1 MSNPV
6 VQLYRSVHFDYDTGL
21 VMPSKANV
29 CKCPCSKESDKD
41 CHGLDALMHGGSS
54 YLFTDHPDG
63 GCPSHEKNQ
72 GCSSSK
78 NAHHNAW
85 RKRCPESCDVL
96 NEPDTYNTPG
106 NSHPC
111 MICRDITDA
120 ISLMFNQND
129 VNPQF
134 LQLEG
139 AAFQSLQDGADAYK
153 KAKAKGEASIQQA
166 IAALEQ
172 KRAHF
177 EAQAAKI
184 RALKDKVRVATEV
197 MHDATGKLSGMGTSF
212 NTLEQQNGLQYKDRV
227 PVGIPYLPPFF
238 TLSNRNYVIMM
249 VCINVLLL
257 VGIIVYAFVGRIR
270 TDADVVATRGAEEM
284 ASTPEPTPT
293 PAPAPAPKP
302 TPAPTPTPE
311 PTPVP
316 APAPAP
322 EPTPAPPAESSSLS
336 SSSSMFDDEP
346 EASSSSEVATDSLSA
361 SSADDAST
369 SRARGGRRRSSL
381 SAGRRYA
388 D

>member
-1 MSNPV
+1 MSTPV
-6 VQLYRSVHFDYDTGL
+6 VQLYRSVHFDYATGL
-21 VMPSKANV
+21 VMPSKADV
-29 CKCPCSKESDKD
+29 CKCPCSTESDKD

-63 GCPSHEKNQ
+63 DCPSHEKNRE
-72 GCSSSK
+72 CSSK
-78 NAHHNAW
+78 NAQHNAW
-85 RKRCPESCDVL
+85 RKRCPDSCNVL
-96 NEPDTYNTPG
+96 SEPNTYNTPG

-120 ISLMFNQND
+120 ISQMLNQDD

-139 AAFQSLQDGADAYK
+139 AAFQSLQAGADVYK
-153 KAKAKGEASIQQA
+153 KAKAKGEATIQQA
-166 IAALEQ
+166 IATLEQ
-172 KRAHF
+172 KRSHF

-197 MHDATGKLSGMGTSF
+197 LHEATGKLSGMGTSF

-270 TDADVVATRGAEEM
+270 TDADVVATRGAEETGEGGSAAPAPA
-284 ASTPEPTPT
+284 AS
-293 PAPAPAPKP
+293 PAPAPAPAP
-302 TPAPTPTPE
+302 TPAP
-311 PTPVP
+311 V
-316 APAPAP
+316 P
-322 EPTPAPPAESSSLS
+322 EPTPAPPAESSSSSFSS

-346 EASSSSEVATDSLSA
+346 EASSSSEVAADSLSA
-361 SSADDAST
+361 SSSDDAST
-369 SRARGGRRRSSL
+369 GRARGGRRRSSL

>member
-1 MSNPV
+1 MSTPV

-29 CKCPCSKESDKD
+29 CKCPCSSESDKD
-41 CHGLDALMHGGSS
+41 CRGMDALIHGGSS

-63 GCPSHEKNQ
+63 NCPTHKKNGGCKI
-72 GCSSSK
+72 SS
-78 NAHHNAW
+78 AW

-96 NEPDTYNTPG
+96 DESDTYNTPG

-120 ISLMFNQND
+120 ISQMFNQDD

-197 MHDATGKLSGMGTSF
+197 LHEATGKLSGMGTSF

-238 TLSNRNYVIMM
+238 TLSNRNFVVMM

-270 TDADVVATRGAEEM
+270 TDADVVATRGAEETGEGDS
-284 ASTPEPTPT
+284 AAPAPT
-293 PAPAPAPKP
+293 PAPAPAP
-302 TPAPTPTPE
+302 
-311 PTPVP
+311 
-316 APAPAP
+316 APAPEP
-322 EPTPAPPAESSSLS
+322 EPTPAPPTESSSS

-346 EASSSSEVATDSLSA
+346 EASSSSEAAADSLSA
-361 SSADDAST
+361 SSSDDAST
-369 SRARGGRRRSSL
+369 GRARGGRRRSSL